1 MKNDKLRNIYFNN
14 VKSGKHTSKTK
25 EEYKTLLI
33 EKKAKQD
40 EISHHSQKK
49 DEVVQWENQLN
60 LSQN

>member
-49 DEVVQWENQLN
+49 DEVVQ
-60 LSQN
+60 